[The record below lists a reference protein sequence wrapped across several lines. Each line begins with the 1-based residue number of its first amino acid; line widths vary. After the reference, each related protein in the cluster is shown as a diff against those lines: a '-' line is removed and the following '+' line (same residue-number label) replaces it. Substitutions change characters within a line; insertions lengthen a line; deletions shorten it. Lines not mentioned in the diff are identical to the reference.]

1 MLTLDSDPIGARD
14 TERGAQELLN
24 EFYKA
29 FFNGEEHISQIS
41 PSPVTFPI
49 CDLFFNQT
57 QLPSPAGKPQIHTV
71 LTDVRRVAG
80 LLRRG
85 EEQWW
90 DRTHKLVT
98 MECDL
103 SIFVRTANQGA
114 QDNSADFLCRKT
126 ADQVKEIFESQ
137 DRYALAQKGI
147 RHPRI
152 LRGPLPVGTVGFQV
166 RLLIMH
172 CQLQYKIPRTGA

>member
-1 MLTLDSDPIGARD
+1 MLTLDSDPVSARE
-14 TERGAQELLN
+14 TERGAQEILN

-29 FFNGEEHISQIS
+29 FFNGTAHASQIA
-41 PSPVTFPI
+41 PTPVTFQV

-57 QLPSPAGKPQIHTV
+57 QLPKPGTRPQIHTV
-71 LTDVRRVAG
+71 FTDVRRIAG

-85 EEQWW
+85 DEQWF
-90 DRTHKLVT
+90 DPTHKLVT
-98 MECDL
+98 AECDL

-114 QDNSADFLCRKT
+114 QDNKTDFLCRKT

-147 RHPRI
+147 RHPRV
-152 LRGPLPVGTVGFQV
+152 LRGPIPVGTVGFQV
-166 RLLIMH
+166 RLLIAH